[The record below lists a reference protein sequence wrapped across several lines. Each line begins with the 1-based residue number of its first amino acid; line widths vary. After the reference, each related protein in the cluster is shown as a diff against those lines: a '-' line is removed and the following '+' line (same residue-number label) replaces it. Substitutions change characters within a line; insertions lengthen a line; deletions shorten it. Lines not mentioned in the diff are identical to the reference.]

1 MGIKG
6 ARQYT
11 PEFRADAVKLVSST
25 GRPASQVA
33 LEIGVHATTLGG
45 WLRQAKIDAGELE
58 GTTTDDKRR
67 ISELEKENRVLR
79 MERDFLKKAT
89 AFCVSRM
96 NERNRCSESN
106 RSNNAA

>member
-11 PEFRADAVKLVSST
+11 PEFRQNAIELVRSA

-33 LEIGVHATTLGG
+33 QEIGVHPTTLGG
-45 WLRQAKIDAGELE
+45 WVSQAKIDEGEKQ
-58 GTTTDDKRR
+58 GVTSDAKAR
-67 ISELEKENRVLR
+67 IAALEKENRVLR

-89 AFCVSRM
+89 AFFAKETS
-96 NERNRCSESN
+96 
-106 RSNNAA
+106 